1 MDNSEHRLQ
10 EVFFYGLYMD
20 PEILTNKGV
29 APRNPRIATVKGYK
43 LRIGKLATLLRDEK
57 SEASGIIYSLT
68 HDEIDKLYK
77 DSGLLAYV
85 PESLSAT
92 TKDNVTLSVL
102 CCNLRIPPAA
112 DENNPEYLEK
122 LTACMK
128 KYNIPIF

>member
-29 APRNPRIATVKGYK
+29 TPRNPRIATVKGYK

-57 SEASGIIYSLT
+57 SQAGGIIYSLT
-68 HDEIDKLYK
+68 HHEIDKLYK
-77 DSGLLAYV
+77 GSGLVAYV

-92 TKDNVTLSVL
+92 TESNVTLSVL
-102 CCNLRIPPAA
+102 CCNLLIPPTT
-112 DENNPEYLEK
+112 DESNPEYLEK
-122 LTACMK
+122 LTTCMK
-128 KYNIPIF
+128 KYNVPIF

>member
-1 MDNSEHRLQ
+1 MDNSEHRLH

-29 APRNPRIATVKGYK
+29 TPRNPRIATVKGYK
-43 LRIGKLATLLRDEK
+43 LRVGKLATLLRDEK

-68 HDEIDKLYK
+68 HAEIDKLYK
-77 DSGLLAYV
+77 GSGLLAYM
-85 PESLSAT
+85 PESLVAI

-102 CCNLRIPPAA
+102 CCNLLIPPAH
-112 DENNPEYLEK
+112 DDSNPEYLEK

-128 KYNIPIF
+128 KYNVPIF